1 MQGVDVTCRDRCEL
15 RPLIWQS
22 AVTEA
27 WQIPCAGSQALFA
40 LLIVGMGAL
49 ELRGGDLIWSH
60 WGGMDDGGMLVR
72 PAKFASHTIDDDG
85 VSPRRHP

>member
-1 MQGVDVTCRDRCEL
+1 MTCRDRCEL

-27 WQIPCAGSQALFA
+27 WQIPCAGSQAQRALFA

-49 ELRGGDLIWSH
+49 ELRG
-60 WGGMDDGGMLVR
+60 
-72 PAKFASHTIDDDG
+72 
-85 VSPRRHP
+85 